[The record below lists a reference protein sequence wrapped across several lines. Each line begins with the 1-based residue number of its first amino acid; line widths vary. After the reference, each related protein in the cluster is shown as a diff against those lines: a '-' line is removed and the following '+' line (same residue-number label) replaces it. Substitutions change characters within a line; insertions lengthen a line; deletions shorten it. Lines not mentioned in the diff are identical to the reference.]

1 MIIAA
6 SKDSGYRRVP
16 LLASSRGVLLVVAGD
31 AGWWGFQPAE
41 IFNTIPTS
49 RLHSSCKPGKIMRSG
64 VFIIYTCLGFIC
76 KSFTIMKPMT
86 S

>member
-6 SKDSGYRRVP
+6 SGDNCYRRVP
-16 LLASSRGVLLVVAGD
+16 LPASNRGVLLVVAGD
-31 AGWWGFQPAE
+31 AGWWGFRPAE
-41 IFNTIPTS
+41 IFNTVLTS
-49 RLHSSCKPGKIMRSG
+49 LLHSSCKPGRIMRGG

-76 KSFTIMKPMT
+76 KSFAIMEPMT